1 MGGKRRS
8 AHKKG
13 IAYQNKD
20 ITSKV
25 LAEYFK
31 GKTFRVYGLDLP
43 EIEEVRPTNIPAV
56 TANELR
62 LDNLFRLADETVAV
76 VDYESEYKKAD
87 KVKYLNY
94 LAGVANRYRKE
105 QKECPLLRMVVI
117 YTGDVKRQQVADCY
131 DVGAVKMRIEAA
143 FLSELDGN
151 SVLRRLEEKVK
162 GKQPLTDEE
171 LMEYIILPLSY
182 EEKEA
187 KQLKI
192 REMAE
197 LAEKIVDQGQQAF
210 VLSGML
216 AFTDKVIDR
225 ETANKIREAIK
236 MTKVERMIRK
246 ELRKEVKEE
255 VKEEVREEIKE
266 EVREEIKEEVRE
278 EVKEEVK
285 RKREAEQKIVVANMI
300 GEGISSEMIMR
311 IIPAYSYDAVE
322 AIRKEIGQES
332 GMEMV

>member
-1 MGGKRRS
+1 M
-8 AHKKG
+8 
-13 IAYQNKD
+13 
-20 ITSKV
+20 
-25 LAEYFK
+25 
-31 GKTFRVYGLDLP
+31 
-43 EIEEVRPTNIPAV
+43 
-56 TANELR
+56 
-62 LDNLFRLADETVAV
+62 
-76 VDYESEYKKAD
+76 
-87 KVKYLNY
+87 
-94 LAGVANRYRKE
+94 
-105 QKECPLLRMVVI
+105 
-117 YTGDVKRQQVADCY
+117 
-131 DVGAVKMRIEAA
+131 
-143 FLSELDGN
+143 
-151 SVLRRLEEKVK
+151 
-162 GKQPLTDEE
+162 
-171 LMEYIILPLSY
+171 
-182 EEKEA
+182 
-187 KQLKI
+187 
-192 REMAE
+192 
-197 LAEKIVDQGQQAF
+197 
-210 VLSGML
+210 LSGML

-255 VKEEVREEIKE
+255 VREEVKEEIKEEVREEVKE